1 MVTIK
6 DRTSN
11 SPDGGGIGKGTWRAA
26 KAAGQGLS
34 PDLGSGYKAVHLI
47 YNQAGLLCSSLYLC
61 YFYLATTKNLNEMI
75 QNTEAL

>member
-6 DRTSN
+6 DKTSN

-34 PDLGSGYKAVHLI
+34 PDLGSGYKAVHLT
-47 YNQAGLLCSSLYLC
+47 YN
-61 YFYLATTKNLNEMI
+61 
-75 QNTEAL
+75 